1 MGTNTPLPAGQ
12 PIEIAFDRLLL
23 PSSVTRQT
31 FALLD
36 GQGNS
41 VLFSIAYDPVARVV
55 SISQFVPSL
64 TMGQSYQVSI
74 LSESDPTNPSGLHA
88 IDGATMDPN
97 VKAFPQTITF
107 QVVAAPPAGM
117 APAMCNG
124 LVGRCIDFC
133 SEIKPI
139 VQAATCT
146 ASTCHNSRTTP
157 KPPLG
162 LALSDPPCTAQV
174 INATA
179 INRLSVES
187 TMGALSEPGP
197 PSSHFGQDMPII
209 DTVTVTDPTT
219 KMAAGPTG
227 SGDPANSFLIY
238 KILMAVPTPM
248 AQALMAYPL
257 TWPGFAAGQIPPL
270 SDAERATLA
279 GYIPGR
285 EMPLATTGV
294 TATVN
299 PGLTIDQLELF
310 SLWIAQ
316 GAPLSD
322 CGNPAPT
329 CGP

>member
-1 MGTNTPLPAGQ
+1 VGTNTPLPAGQ

-41 VLFSIAYDPVARVV
+41 LLFSIAYDPVARVV
-55 SISQFVPSL
+55 SISPLQAL
-64 TMGQSYQVSI
+64 TVGQSYQVSI

-107 QVVAAPPAGM
+107 QVVAAGGTTPAT
-117 APAMCNG
+117 CRG

-133 SEIKPI
+133 SDIKPI
-139 VQAATCT
+139 
-146 ASTCHNSRTTP
+146 ASLNCISGTCHNSRATP

-162 LALSDPPCTAQV
+162 LTLSDPPCTAEA

-179 INRLSVES
+179 INRLSVEA
-187 TMGALSEPGP
+187 TMGALSDPGP

-238 KILMAVPTPM
+238 KLLMAVPTPM
-248 AQALMAYPL
+248 VQTLMAYPL
-257 TWPGFAAGQIPPL
+257 TWPGLAAGQVPPL
-270 SDAERATLA
+270 SDAERATLTS
-279 GYIPGR
+279 YIPGR
-285 EMPLATTGV
+285 EMPLAGML
-294 TATVN
+294 TAAVN
-299 PGLTIDQLELF
+299 SGLTIDEVELF

-322 CGNPAPT
+322 CAATPPT
-329 CGP
+329 CAPPAATP